1 MKKNILLLF
10 LGASLVFSC
19 SSDDSDDSNGNPNGN
34 PDDTIDLVGT
44 WVLDDLRIDSSLDD
58 DDLDFAKQ
66 ILDFLRAEG
75 CDILVF
81 TFNADQTVVS
91 DSKADFIAPTVGT
104 GGLVIPCPDETDT
117 ETSTWSLD
125 GNQLTV
131 VDEDMQEETI
141 TITLEDANTL
151 IIAGEDI
158 DENNYTGADAVFE
171 RVQ

>member
-19 SSDDSDDSNGNPNGN
+19 SSDNSDDSDGNPNG
-34 PDDTIDLVGT
+34 TTDLVGT
-44 WVLDDLRIDSSLDD
+44 WVLDDLRIDSSIDD

-81 TFNADQTVVS
+81 TFNADQTLVS
-91 DSKADFIAPTVGT
+91 DSKANFIAPTVGT
-104 GGLVIPCPDETDT
+104 GGLVIPCPDETDR
-117 ETSTWSLD
+117 ETSTWSLE

-131 VDEDMQEETI
+131 VDENMQEETI
-141 TITLEDANTL
+141 TITFEDANTL

-158 DENNYTGADAVFE
+158 DENNYVGADAVFE